1 MVVTPFFIGPF
12 HRFFRDFSYFRQS
25 LSVFRQLKR
34 GLGRHLLWFMY
45 SDGICLLDP
54 DYANV
59 EYLEVSNLLALCSYS
74 SISFVVLGTLKPVV
88 LNG

>member
-59 EYLEVSNLLALCSYS
+59 WHKRILTKELDKRIDTIVQAYIN
-74 SISFVVLGTLKPVV
+74 TLKDHH
-88 LNG
+88 